1 MRGLMS
7 ANLSD
12 FQRSL
17 AHECLGMLQGHAE
30 IPRVNDQRLLDHVVG
45 ADGSEEGFLSGGYL
59 TAVGLMS
66 VLQLAGRPISTFNR
80 ILDFGCG
87 SGRVTH
93 WLRHLADKAQLTG
106 ADINPEAIAWC
117 RENLDFEADF
127 IHNGASPPLPLAAE
141 SADLIYGISVLT
153 HLDEDLQ
160 FKWLRELHRVAAPGA
175 VVVLTVHTD
184 YRAVRTLSQPD
195 FVKYRRRGFFY
206 QRAASDDKTVAGL
219 PDFYQVAFHTEN
231 YIARKWT
238 RLFEPLLSVSHGP
251 FWSQQAI
258 VLRKRDR
265 TRPRLSRPR
274 WKHVKLPLGG
284 IDTPGF
290 GLQPEGATQHVAGW
304 ALAPDSG
311 DPLDLRV
318 WVDGN
323 PAEMACIEV
332 ERDDVQAAFPDIPH
346 AGNAGF
352 MLNVDLP
359 ENDHGFHVIWF
370 TAGDSP
376 VPVSA
381 TCMTR

>member
-1 MRGLMS
+1 MRGLMPAKRS
-7 ANLSD
+7 E
-12 FQRSL
+12 FQL
-17 AHECLGMLQGHAE
+17 ALAQDCLRMLQGHVE

-45 ADGSEEGFLSGGYL
+45 ADGSEEGFLSGGFL

-66 VLQLAGRPISTFNR
+66 VLQLAGRPISCFRR

-93 WLRHLADKAQLTG
+93 WLRHLAGDAELTG

-117 RENLDFEADF
+117 RENLDFEANF
-127 IHNGASPPLPLAAE
+127 ICNGPRPPLPLAAE

-160 FKWLRELHRVAAPGA
+160 FQWLRELHRVAAPGA

-184 YRAVRTLSQPD
+184 YRAVRTLSQSA
-195 FVKYRRRGFFY
+195 FAKYRRRGFFY

-219 PDFYQVAFHTEN
+219 PDFYQVAFHTRN
-231 YIARKWT
+231 YIAGKWT
-238 RLFEPLLSVSHGP
+238 RLFEPLLSVAPGP

-258 VLRKRDR
+258 VLGKRDR
-265 TRPRLSRPR
+265 TTPRLLKPR

-284 IDTPGF
+284 MDTPGF
-290 GLQPEGATQHVAGW
+290 GGPPQGDIQHVAGW
-304 ALAPDSG
+304 AFDPDS
-311 DPLDLRV
+311 DERRNV
-318 WVDGN
+318 TAWVNGK
-323 PAEMACIEV
+323 PAEMRYIEV
-332 ERDDVQAAFPDIPH
+332 ERDDVKAAFPDIPH

-352 MLNVDLP
+352 MLNVELP
-359 ENDHGFHVIWF
+359 GNDHGFHVIWF

-381 TCMTR
+381 TYVTG